1 MSVEDPGS
9 VLKNSSG
16 GEESPA
22 AQALNNPSLMA
33 TILLMK
39 ADGYREALADLYLW
53 ARYNPEGGVLEAVVE
68 LADAATARLDS
79 MKGFSREDPAET
91 GTEVPPLKENPGTG
105 FLGLLE
111 SLLWGNKQGS

>member
-22 AQALNNPSLMA
+22 AQALSNPSLMA

-39 ADGYREALADLYLW
+39 ADGYREALSDLYLW
-53 ARYNPEGGVLEAVVE
+53 ARDNPEGGVLEAVVE

-79 MKGFSREDPAET
+79 MVAFSMEDPAET
-91 GTEVPPLKENPGTG
+91 GTEVPPLKENLGTG
-105 FLGLLE
+105 LLRLLDGFLK
-111 SLLWGNKQGS
+111 W